1 MRAGAWRQPGEPSFL
16 TEDMEKEYRKVRPQ
30 VLERWWETLER
41 DGVVV
46 FRMNVVKTAL
56 FAAGSWAFVVGIVMI
71 FAASPLATWNPFDT
85 TGEGGVLQFLFGLLL
100 VAGLLLFSVGVVMWT
115 FVYPVVRPRLAVSW
129 WGVQSVAWKPGGL
142 FTLFAAPWPSII
154 LVDGFH
160 TATKWPFPDTLHVRI
175 NARGHGVERARPVR
189 VRQQDT
195 WVEYQL
201 NGQLR
206 GRKREILAFLQQVHV
221 AVRPEE

>member
-1 MRAGAWRQPGEPSFL
+1 MSKSGQASFL
-16 TEDMEKEYRKVRPQ
+16 TPDMEKELRKVRPH
-30 VLERWWETLER
+30 VIDRWFETLER

-46 FRMNVVKTAL
+46 FRMSVIKTAL
-56 FAAGSWAFVVGIVMI
+56 LAAISWAFVMGIIMT
-71 FAASPLATWNPFDT
+71 FAQTSPSRWNPLDT
-85 TGEGGVLQFLFGLLL
+85 SGEGGVLMFLFGLLL
-100 VAGLLLFSVGVVMWT
+100 VAGLLLFAVGCVMWT
-115 FVYPVVRPRLAVSW
+115 FVFPVVRPRLAVSW

-142 FTLFAAPWPSII
+142 LTLFAAPWPAVI

-195 WVEYQL
+195 WMEYEV